1 MEERE
6 KVDATDV
13 EPGDATPSEDADVPQ
28 PPEPDPEHVVE
39 EKGEESADG
48 S

>member
-6 KVDATDV
+6 QFDATDV
-13 EPGDATPSEDADVPQ
+13 EPDDATPDDDVEIPE

-39 EKGEESADG
+39 EKSDEG
-48 S
+48 